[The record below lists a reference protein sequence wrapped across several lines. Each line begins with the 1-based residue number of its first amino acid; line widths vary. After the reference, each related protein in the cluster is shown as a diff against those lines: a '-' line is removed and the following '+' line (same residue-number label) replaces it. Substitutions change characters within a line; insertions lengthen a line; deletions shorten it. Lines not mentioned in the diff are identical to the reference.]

1 MNQGAIKK
9 QFTFIA
15 RSAPY
20 GTNRPQLCLDM
31 ALATAVFEQEV
42 NYLFMG
48 DGVYQLLSGQN
59 AEGIASKTLGNAMET
74 LDLYGIDNVLVEREA
89 LSQRSLTEK
98 DLLLPVT
105 LVEPDDIQGLL
116 QRSDCVFNL

>member
-1 MNQGAIKK
+1 MNEAALKK

-48 DGVYQLLSGQN
+48 DGVFQLVRGQN

-74 LDLYGIDNVLVEREA
+74 LDLYGIESVLVEREA
-89 LSQRSLTEK
+89 LSSRSLNEK

-105 LVEPDDIQGLL
+105 LAEPDDIRSLL